1 MDNNNLQNQ
10 ENNFEMPNMN
20 NTGGPIL
27 PQENNLS
34 GAFVNEQPSL
44 QIENQVEN
52 KEPVIEPQ
60 KTNTHNNN
68 NLFMLIIISILVIFG
83 STYATVNIKEMSIVI
98 IPIYIVVGAL
108 IFAIKDK
115 VNSNFP
121 NGVLLGG
128 LITAIFTFILSIT
141 NEDKQSLWTY
151 YAIIS
156 GASAI
161 LGLMTS
167 SIITKIIG
175 DTKNAKGIHILGAL
189 IYIVAII
196 AIPMY
201 LYKTYPEEFYKYVFH
216 KENKIVAETEDEF
229 VLKTLKNRY
238 EVEFNCGKP
247 KHGLDENKI
256 RVTTRT
262 CTDNRTNNITVRST
276 AYDESKV
283 LYIVEDNYLEV
294 LYINNIKEK
303 IKKEL
308 SNVTGAS
315 VVAYLYPKSGC
326 SFVGDCYDSE
336 EYNKIYA
343 DETNRDNKYEK
354 SSNYKFSKYIGVEP
368 LDFVNDYEFKYFIE
382 ITGSYSGMIS
392 SNYDSIV
399 TSVLSGLN
407 NAGFKNTSGY
417 EIIIKNRIE
426 DLKLPV
432 YKVVGEASSNGF
444 VDPKIVDIK

>member
-1 MDNNNLQNQ
+1 MDNNNNLQGQN
-10 ENNFEMPNMN
+10 NNFEM
-20 NTGGPIL
+20 PIL
-27 PQENNLS
+27 PQENNNS
-34 GAFVNEQPSL
+34 GIFAGQQQSQTITPTIENDTIL
-44 QIENQVEN
+44 ENQVVE
-52 KEPVIEPQ
+52 EPAPQ
-60 KTNTHNNN
+60 TTNVHNNN
-68 NLFMLIIISILVIFG
+68 NLFMLVIISAIVIFG
-83 STYATVNIKEMSIVI
+83 SAYATVNFKDLAIAI
-98 IPIYIVVGAL
+98 IPIYIVIGSL

-115 VNSNFP
+115 INSNFP
-121 NGVLLGG
+121 NGLLLGG
-128 LITAIFTFILSIT
+128 LITAIFTFVLSIV
-141 NEDKQSLWTY
+141 NEEEQSLWTY

-161 LGLMTS
+161 IGLMTS

-175 DTKNAKGIHILGAL
+175 DTKNTKGVHILGAL
-189 IYIVAII
+189 IYFAAIV

-201 LYKTYPEEFYKYVFH
+201 IYKTYPETFYKYVLH

-238 EVEFNCGKP
+238 GIEFTCGKA
-247 KHGLDENKI
+247 KHGLDENRI

-262 CTDNRTNNITVRST
+262 CTDSKTNTITVRST
-276 AYDESKV
+276 AYDEANV
-283 LYIVEDNYLEV
+283 LYIVEDNYLDI
-294 LYINNIKEK
+294 LYLSSIKEK
-303 IKKEL
+303 IQKEL

-315 VVAYLYPKSGC
+315 VVAYLYPKTGC

-343 DETNRDNKYEK
+343 EETNRDNKYKK
-354 SSNYKFSKYIGVEP
+354 SSTYKFDKYIGVNP

-382 ITGSYSGMIS
+382 ITGSYSGVIS
-392 SNYDSIV
+392 SNYDSIIN
-399 TSVLSGLN
+399 TVLSSLN
-407 NAGFKNTSGY
+407 NSGFKNTSGY

-444 VDPKIVDIK
+444 TNPKIVDVN